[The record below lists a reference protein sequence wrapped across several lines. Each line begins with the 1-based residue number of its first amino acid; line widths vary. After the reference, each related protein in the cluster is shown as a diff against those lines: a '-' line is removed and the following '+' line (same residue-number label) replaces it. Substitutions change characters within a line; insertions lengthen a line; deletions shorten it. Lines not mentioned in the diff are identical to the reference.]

1 MGTPA
6 NPTTNLGSI
15 RTAVPLPPEPS
26 QTPSGLPPS
35 KLQRPPMDFNSR
47 GMRLNDA
54 LRNAINLLVSG
65 LSILATVLVVVPLVA
80 ILGYLIY
87 KGASSLNLN
96 FFTKIPAPVGESGG
110 GMANSIVGSGVVL
123 ALASLMGIPVGIAA
137 GVYLA
142 EYGRGRFLGN
152 AVRFTADVLNGVP
165 SIVMGI
171 AIYSLIVMQQKH
183 FSAFAGGVAL
193 AVMMVP
199 TITRTTEEML
209 ATVPHA
215 IREAALGLGV
225 PKWRTTVSVALATA
239 APGIITGC
247 MLAFARVAGETAPLL
262 FTAFGNQFWSL
273 SLNEPIGALPL
284 QIYLYAISPYDEWHR
299 LAWAGSLVLIVM
311 IMVAVTLVRVYASR
325 GAMKGGS

>member
-1 MGTPA
+1 MNPA
-6 NPTTNLGSI
+6 TGLREPTN
-15 RTAVPLPPEPS
+15 
-26 QTPSGLPPS
+26 
-35 KLQRPPMDFNSR
+35 FNTR
-47 GMRLNDA
+47 GMRLSQ
-54 LRNAINLLVSG
+54 LRRQVTNHLV
-65 LSILATVLVVVPLVA
+65 TVLAIVSTIVVIAPLLA

-87 KGASSLNLN
+87 KGASSLNWA
-96 FFTKIPAPVGESGG
+96 FFTQIPKPVGEDGG
-110 GMANSIVGSGVVL
+110 GMANSIAGSAVIL
-123 ALASLMGIPVGIAA
+123 ALASSMGIPVGIAA

-142 EYGRGRFLGN
+142 EFGQGKMLAN

-171 AIYSLIVMQQKH
+171 AIYSLVVMQQKH

-193 AVMMVP
+193 AIMMVP

-225 PKWRTTVSVALATA
+225 PKWRTAISVSLRTA
-239 APGIITGC
+239 SPGIITGC

-262 FTAFGNQFWSL
+262 FTAFGNQFWSMK
-273 SLNEPIGALPL
+273 LNEPIAALPL
-284 QIYLYAISPYDEWHR
+284 QIYVYATGPYDEWHR

-311 IMVAVTLVRVYASR
+311 IMVSVTLVRIFANR
-325 GAMKGGS
+325 GVLKGGNN

>member
-1 MGTPA
+1 M
-6 NPTTNLGSI
+6 
-15 RTAVPLPPEPS
+15 
-26 QTPSGLPPS
+26 
-35 KLQRPPMDFNSR
+35 
-47 GMRLNDA
+47 
-54 LRNAINLLVSG
+54 
-65 LSILATVLVVVPLVA
+65 VLVIAPLVA
-80 ILGYLIY
+80 ILVYLIY
-87 KGASSLNLN
+87 KGASSLNLA
-96 FFTKIPAPVGESGG
+96 FFTHVPAPVGEPGG
-110 GMANSIVGSGVVL
+110 GMANAILGSGIVL

-142 EYGRGRFLGN
+142 EFGRGKMLAM

-193 AVMMVP
+193 AIMMVP

-225 PKWRTTVSVALATA
+225 PKWRTVLSVSLKTA
-239 APGIITGC
+239 SPGIITGC

-262 FTAFGNQFWSL
+262 FTAFGNQFWSYRL
-273 SLNEPIGALPL
+273 TEPIAALPL
-284 QIYLYAISPYDEWHR
+284 QIYVYAISPYDEWHR

-311 IMVAVTLVRVYASR
+311 IMVAVTLVRIYAGR
-325 GAMKGGS
+325 GVLKGAS